1 MTFNDLLA
9 RWLHGDGAAIG
20 FVLQTWDAVQRWD
33 DLEDEGQTD
42 HNPLL
47 SWLAFG
53 KEYQPFFA
61 AHSQLLRPA
70 MLQVY
75 LQWRAA
81 NVLDRG
87 DRLDVAKS
95 YMLRAQFYGV
105 IHLCAWIIGG
115 DDWAAEVGPE
125 IWRSYGETPEDIWKE
140 FNHA

>member
-1 MTFNDLLA
+1 MTFNDMLA
-9 RWLHGDGAAIG
+9 KWFQGNPEAVDFILKLWEA
-20 FVLQTWDAVQRWD
+20 LQIWD
-33 DLEDEGQTD
+33 DIEDEKKIDGY
-42 HNPLL
+42 NSLL

-53 KEYQPFFA
+53 KEYHPFFMQW
-61 AHSQLLRPA
+61 AHLLRPA
-70 MLQVY
+70 FLQVY

-105 IHLCAWIIGG
+105 VHLIAWIIGG

-125 IWRSYGETPEDIWKE
+125 IWRSYGETPDDIWQE
-140 FNHA
+140 FN